1 MARYTIIDQYRKKLR
16 QLADIG
22 GKDNEGSLRDAFYGC
37 LSAYCQRQDLELISE
52 LTLPNGT
59 RPDGTVRNQMRLNY
73 GYWEA
78 KDTKDDIDRAIDAKR
93 SAGYPT
99 DNILFENGDTA
110 VLIQKG
116 RETMRVAMAD
126 DAKLNR
132 IIGSFL
138 SYKPVPVASFNR
150 AIEQFQHDLP
160 MILTALRD
168 MIDDARIVNNKY
180 REAEDAFLLL
190 CREAV
195 NPAITADDV
204 REMLIQHILTRD
216 IFRRVFDDEDF
227 HMQNNIARQL
237 EDLQNTF
244 ITREKRQELLARI
257 RHYYAAIQ
265 EAAAQIADYRGKQH
279 FLKVLYENFYR
290 AYNPKA
296 ADRLGVFY
304 TPEEI
309 VAFMVRAADELTHQ
323 HFNRRLYDKK
333 VQILD
338 PATGTGTFIAE
349 LISFFPKAHLR
360 QKYDE
365 ELHANEVAI
374 LPYYIA
380 NLNIEHAYMAKAGE
394 YREYANACF
403 VDTLDNVGH
412 GNHRGQGLL
421 GGLSAENIRRIKR
434 QNKKEISVII
444 GNPPYNANQ
453 LNENEN
459 NKNRE
464 YPHVDERIKDTY
476 VSASTAQKTKL
487 YDMYAR
493 FIRWASDRLGDNGV
507 LAFVSNSSFI
517 DARGYDGFRKVVA
530 EEFNELRIVDL
541 KGGSR
546 GVSGEEMKKQGGNVF
561 GVRVGI
567 AVWFFVKNQSRKGT
581 DIFYHECAPE
591 MSARD
596 KLDFLSQTRQ
606 LGDIQFAHTV
616 PDERNNWINQTDNNF
631 DSLLCVADKAAKF
644 AQTPADEKAIYKL
657 FSLGVV
663 TNRDDWVYDF
673 DKRRLTAKVK
683 YLVKIYESA
692 RKEFGGKDFDAAQLG
707 TGIKWTRHLKNQLQ
721 KDTALSYESARVR
734 SALYRPFVRKHLYFG
749 RDLNEMVYQNPSIFP
764 RGDDGENR
772 IIFFNNRNGREFFA
786 LAADALVDLN
796 ILYGGAQCLPLYRYA
811 DDGSRAENITAWGVK
826 QFRNHYKDKK
836 ISAEDIFHYTYA
848 VLHNPAYADKYRL
861 NLLREFPRLPF
872 YADFHKWARWGKKL
886 MDLHINYASA
896 KPAKLR
902 LVDIDAP
909 AGAVKLKAD
918 KTGGRIVIDEKT
930 TLAGIP
936 AAAWDYK
943 LGNRSA
949 LEWVLDQHKEKKIRD
964 DIVREKF
971 NTYKFADH
979 KESAIDLL
987 RRVCTVSTETM
998 KIIAEMEKEENEPP
1012 KD

>member
-459 NKNRE
+459 NKNRK
-464 YPHVDERIKDTY
+464 YPHVDERIKGSY
-476 VSASTAQKTKL
+476 VSKSTAQNNANL
-487 YDMYAR
+487 YDMYTR

-507 LAFVSNSSFI
+507 LAFVSNSSFL
-517 DARGYDGFRKVVA
+517 DATAFDGFRKVVA

-541 KGGSR
+541 KGAIR
-546 GVSGEEMKKQGGNVF
+546 GVSREEAKKQGGNVF
-561 GVRVGI
+561 GVKVGI
-567 AVWFFVKNQSRKGT
+567 AVWFFVKNQARRGN
-581 DIFYHECAPE
+581 DIFYYGCDPE
-591 MSARD
+591 MSASD
-596 KLDFLSQTRQ
+596 KLSFLHQKRG
-606 LGDIQFAHTV
+606 LDEIEFVHII
-616 PDERNNWINQTDNNF
+616 PDARHNWINLADNDF
-631 DSLLCVADKAAKF
+631 DSLLCVADKATKSAK
-644 AQTPADEKAIYKL
+644 TPTGENAVFKL

-673 DKRRLTAKVK
+673 NKQRLTTKVK
-683 YLVKIYESA
+683 HLVKKYASVRA
-692 RKEFGGKDFDAAQLG
+692 KFGGENFSDEQLG
-707 TGIKWTRHLKNQLQ
+707 TGIKWTRDLKRRLRKNDALVYENACVR
-721 KDTALSYESARVR
+721 TAM
-734 SALYRPFVRKHLYFG
+734 YRPFVRKHLYFG
-749 RDLNEMVYQNPSIFP
+749 RELNEMVYQNPSIFP
-764 RGDDGENR
+764 RGVNGENKA
-772 IIFFNNRNGREFFA
+772 ICFAVNTGFFCS
-786 LAADALVDLN
+786 LATDTLADLHFTGDS
-796 ILYGGAQCLPLYRYA
+796 QCLPLYRYDA
-811 DDGSRAENITAWGVK
+811 QGRRTSNITKWGLA
-826 QFRNHYKDKK
+826 QFRTHYGNKK

-848 VLHNPAYADKYRL
+848 VLHNPAYVDKYRL

-886 MDLHINYASA
+886 MDLHVNYASA

-918 KTGGRIVIDEKT
+918 KKDGKIVIDEKT

-936 AAAWDYK
+936 ATAWDYQ